1 MKKIIMAIFISVC
14 LISTAY
20 SVEYSANVIAG
31 TEKFSVEIDCPS
43 EVQKKSEF
51 MVNVTITNLA
61 AENATD
67 VIVELTPPKKDFSY
81 GPPKKRIG
89 DMESNT
95 QIMVSWDV
103 KAKRPGT
110 YNITVIATGETE
122 TTGEII
128 SAQDQATIVVKPDG
142 YPSLIDIIDT
152 IRSFFRIG
160 F

>member
-1 MKKIIMAIFISVC
+1 MKKIIMAILILVC

-20 SVEYSANVIAG
+20 AVEYSANVIAG
-31 TEKFSVEIDCPS
+31 TERFLVEIDCPS
-43 EVQKKSEF
+43 EVLEKSEF
-51 MVNVTITNLA
+51 IVNATITNLA

-67 VIVELTPPKKDFSY
+67 VIVELIPPKNDFSY

-95 QIMVSWDV
+95 QITVSWDLR
-103 KAKRPGT
+103 AKRPGT
-110 YNITVIATGETE
+110 YNITVMATGETE
-122 TTGEII
+122 TTGEKL

-142 YPSLIDIIDT
+142 YSSLIDIIDT
-152 IRSFFRIG
+152 IRSFFRIS